1 MKTEQ
6 KIVVPWEK
14 RNLQGMQRQKL
25 LGILMGRVEREQRR
39 MTFQNKF
46 QSSILAPETKTVIE
60 PKHSKLFLRK
70 SEEQSIM
77 ENWGISTK
85 IGDGK
90 HLENIYKE

>member
-39 MTFQNKF
+39 MTF
-46 QSSILAPETKTVIE
+46 
-60 PKHSKLFLRK
+60 
-70 SEEQSIM
+70 
-77 ENWGISTK
+77 
-85 IGDGK
+85 
-90 HLENIYKE
+90 